1 MAAPSPSSSSLC
13 ERLHQDMILEE
24 EQASSCDSGIMA
36 HVSCFLCTWYFLTL
50 HVCLYVCIYILIC
63 LCLACAHAHRGVC
76 MLWHTCDGPNFWKLV
91 LSSFVSPGVWTQI
104 LSFPCGSKWSSSC
117 MDLFAF
123 TRFVC
128 VGGGECHK
136 CLWRSKGQ
144 RITFGS
150 QFSFHHMWPQDGTR
164 VIWCGSKHIYPCG
177 CPIIFIL
184 SGCTNALLFWN
195 FLTESDPRTVPSLF
209 HSTEGWVSSLLFS
222 PPSSKGTLVKSVPN
236 MGLFGVKPWRADI
249 F

>member
-128 VGGGECHK
+128 VWGGGMPQVSVK
-136 CLWRSKGQ
+136 VKRSKDNFWEPILLPPYVTPRWNSGYLVWQ
-144 RITFGS
+144 QTHLPLRLPHHFYSVGLYKCSVILKLPNRIGS
-150 QFSFHHMWPQDGTR
+150 
-164 VIWCGSKHIYPCG
+164 
-177 CPIIFIL
+177 
-184 SGCTNALLFWN
+184 
-195 FLTESDPRTVPSLF
+195 
-209 HSTEGWVSSLLFS
+209 
-222 PPSSKGTLVKSVPN
+222 
-236 MGLFGVKPWRADI
+236 
-249 F
+249 